1 MKTNFKTYLW
11 GFLLGLLAIASAVAT
26 TFLMGKSNYLG
37 TSTSFVR
44 AAGFIEKMLSPDAV
58 SSLSYYV
65 STKIKVDWQFML
77 VIGIAVG
84 AFISSVMNRT
94 FKIEWIPPIWRECF
108 GASVVKR
115 GVVAFVGGM
124 IAMYGARLADGCPS
138 GHGLSGMMQLSLSSL
153 VAFFLFFVLGALAA
167 RFVYGGR

>member
-26 TFLMGKSNYLG
+26 TLLMGKSNYLG

-58 SSLSYYV
+58 SSHSYYV

-77 VIGIAVG
+77 VIGIAIG